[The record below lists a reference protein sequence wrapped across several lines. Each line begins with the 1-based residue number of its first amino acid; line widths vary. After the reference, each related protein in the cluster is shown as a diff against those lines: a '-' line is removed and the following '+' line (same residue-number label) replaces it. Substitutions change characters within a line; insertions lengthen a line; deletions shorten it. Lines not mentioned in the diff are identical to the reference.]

1 MIDINGQRVQLN
13 DRVKLLGVHIDDKLR
28 FRNHISVIC
37 SRLSRQMIT
46 MNKVLKN
53 LSKDCK
59 VRLYTVFI
67 LSNFFTVP

>member
-28 FRNHISVIC
+28 FRNHISVI
-37 SRLSRQMIT
+37 SLRLSRQMIT